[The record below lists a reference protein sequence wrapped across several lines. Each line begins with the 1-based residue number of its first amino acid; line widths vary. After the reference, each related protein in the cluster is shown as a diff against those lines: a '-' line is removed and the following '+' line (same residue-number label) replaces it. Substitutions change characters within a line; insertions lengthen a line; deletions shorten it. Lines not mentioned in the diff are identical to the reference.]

1 MKVALVIFNFA
12 DAKGGVERYCV
23 RFARMLRKDNH
34 EVHVFSAHREDFP
47 EDGFAFHDVPVTKG
61 WSPLTLKS
69 FADNS
74 ARMLSGEKF
83 DIIHGFSRT
92 YRQDIYRIGGGS
104 HRTYLAQTRPW
115 TKTALGRLW
124 LNLNPRHRII
134 FKLEELRYRRENYRR
149 LVAISRVARDEVVRD
164 FGVPP
169 EDIAVIHNAVD
180 AERFSEERL
189 SPLRE
194 PARREA
200 GVGGDEILF
209 LFLGTGWQRKGL
221 DRLLQ
226 AFASMKERTEAKL
239 LVAGEGP
246 VNRYAALC
254 ERYGIAGRVA
264 FSEPGEPE
272 KFFAAADAFVFPSL
286 HDAFGT
292 VALEAMA
299 AGLPVMCS
307 AMAGSSEVIEDGR
320 DGIIVSDP
328 TATDEITAALG
339 KLLDGDTRSRIGRA
353 ARETARRY
361 SFEEN
366 YRRNMEVYRDVLDM
380 KQNDGGTLVR

>member
-1 MKVALVIFNFA
+1 MKVALVIFNFVN
-12 DAKGGVERYCV
+12 AKGGVERYCV
-23 RFARMLRKDNH
+23 RFARMLKRDNH

-47 EDGFAFHDVPVTKG
+47 QDGFAFHDVPVRKG
-61 WSPLTLKS
+61 WSPLTIKS

-92 YRQDIYRIGGGS
+92 YCQDIYRIGGGS
-104 HRTYLAQTRPW
+104 HRTYLAQARPW

-124 LNLNPRHRII
+124 LNLNPRHRMI

-169 EDIAVIHNAVD
+169 EDIVVVHNAVD
-180 AERFSEERL
+180 ADRFSEEKL

-194 PARREA
+194 SARREA
-200 GVGGDEILF
+200 GVGSDEILF

-226 AFASMKERTEAKL
+226 AFALMKERAAAKL

-254 ERYGIAGRVA
+254 ERYGIAERVV
-264 FSEPGEPE
+264 FSGPGKPE
-272 KFFAAADAFVFPSL
+272 KFFAAADAFIFPSL

-307 AMAGSSEVIEDGR
+307 AMAGASEVIEDDK
-320 DGIIVSDP
+320 DGVVVSNP
-328 TATDEITAALG
+328 TETDELIAALG
-339 KLLDGDTRSRIGRA
+339 KLLDGDTRARIGRA
-353 ARETARRY
+353 ARETAKRY

-366 YRRNMEVYRDVLDM
+366 YRRNMEVYKDVFEM
-380 KQNDGGTLVR
+380 KQSNGGTPVR